1 MLLHW
6 FCLFFYAMFF
16 IFNVKSKVSYN
27 IIRTEITRSTP
38 YRPSVVDKTC
48 LLKPDTGPCRAGIAM
63 YYFEPSTQNCSMFFW
78 GGCQGNGN
86 RFDTKQEC
94 LSTCLSQPG
103 ETKRKPKW
111 CSLNFDYGFCF
122 GAIKRWYYDPIW
134 KVCKKRIYSGCG
146 GNKNNFYSKE
156 QCDAICNYG
165 IGVITS
171 QTKSLDRSRKVLVVN
186 PFNVTTKKSKTWKT
200 TEAPTTT
207 VILNTDDTIDV
218 TDHTETDA

>member
-1 MLLHW
+1 MSVKV
-6 FCLFFYAMFF
+6 
-16 IFNVKSKVSYN
+16 FNSTEEMTMKHRRFQLQCYKSG
-27 IIRTEITRSTP
+27 I
-38 YRPSVVDKTC
+38 VDKTC
-48 LLKPDTGPCRAGIAM
+48 LLKPDNGPCRAGIPM

-94 LSTCLSQPG
+94 LTTCLSQPG
-103 ETKRKPKW
+103 DTKRKPKW

-146 GNKNNFYSKE
+146 GNKNNFYNKE

-171 QTKSLDRSRKVLVVN
+171 QTKSLDRSRKVLIVN
-186 PFNVTTKKSKTWKT
+186 PFNATTKKSKTRKT
-200 TEAPTTT
+200 TTAPTTT
-207 VILNTDDTIDV
+207 VILNTEETVVV
-218 TDHTETDA
+218 TG